1 MKSKKLSRTVQ
12 YSANDMYA
20 LVSDIESYP
29 YFVPACKSLGYK
41 KKKRWRYHL
50 H

>member
-29 YFVPACKSLGYK
+29 YFVPACKSLEVI
-41 KKKRWRYHL
+41 KKKRWRYYL
-50 H
+50 Y